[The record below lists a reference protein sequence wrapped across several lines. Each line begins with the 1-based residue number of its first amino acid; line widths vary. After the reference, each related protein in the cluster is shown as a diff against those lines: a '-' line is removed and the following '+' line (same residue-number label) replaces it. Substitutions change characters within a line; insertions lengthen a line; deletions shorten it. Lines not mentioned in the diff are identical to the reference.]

1 MACIT
6 PWMFFMQPRVIGKAE
21 KISDH
26 EMLLLKV
33 AVLYHD
39 SGFVRVYKNHEEEG
53 CAMAR
58 KDLPEFGF
66 DAQDEIET
74 ICGMVMATKIPQSP
88 KTKLERII
96 ADADL
101 EYLGTDDFKR
111 IGRTLFDEIQ
121 IYLNVESERQWNIIQ
136 MNFLKTHQY
145 HTDFCK
151 KNRDSKKLKNLQE
164 IIQASRSLRL
174 SSFTVLNR
182 FNVLIAQTLTKGFDD
197 AARHFNATFHNIVE
211 RFLVKF

>member
-1 MACIT
+1 MKNFKDIERHIISRLQRDLPGNLYYHGLHHTMDVLHAAE
-6 PWMFFMQPRVIGKAE
+6 MIGKAE

-53 CAMAR
+53 CAMAK
-58 KDLPEFGF
+58 KDLPDFGF
-66 DAQDEIET
+66 DAQEIEI

-151 KNRDSKKLKNLQE
+151 KNRDAKKLKNLQE
-164 IIQASRSLRL
+164 IIQL
-174 SSFTVLNR
+174 
-182 FNVLIAQTLTKGFDD
+182 
-197 AARHFNATFHNIVE
+197 VE
-211 RFLVKF
+211 AYD

>member
-1 MACIT
+1 
-6 PWMFFMQPRVIGKAE
+6 
-21 KISDH
+21 
-26 EMLLLKV
+26 
-33 AVLYHD
+33 
-39 SGFVRVYKNHEEEG
+39 
-53 CAMAR
+53 
-58 KDLPEFGF
+58 
-66 DAQDEIET
+66 
-74 ICGMVMATKIPQSP
+74 MVMATKIPQSP

-151 KNRDSKKLKNLQE
+151 KNR
-164 IIQASRSLRL
+164 
-174 SSFTVLNR
+174 
-182 FNVLIAQTLTKGFDD
+182 
-197 AARHFNATFHNIVE
+197 
-211 RFLVKF
+211 